1 MNLSRSGRIGALC
14 WVAAAPLFL
23 VANLV
28 TGLRW
33 RDPTY
38 SWATHNISDL
48 GNAHCG
54 IWDTSRP
61 RYVCSPWHPLMNA
74 ATLTTAALLAVGILL
89 TWRLL
94 GRGGVVRAAQ
104 TLLLLAAGG
113 YALAALHPADVDENL
128 HVLGAF
134 LIMGLGNVGLLL
146 AGFAPGTTTLGRW
159 RRLTLAAGIIALAA
173 TVLFFAQQ
181 GAGIGVGGME
191 RAAVLPL
198 PLWTCCL
205 GVLLAE
211 TPTRTPAPA
220 PALTRVDHG
229 VVVPE

>member
-1 MNLSRSGRIGALC
+1 MNLNRTGRVGALC

-23 VANLV
+23 AASLV

-33 RDPTY
+33 REPTY
-38 SWATHNISDL
+38 SWAIHNISDL

-54 IWDTSRP
+54 IWDTTRP

-74 ATLTTAALLAVGILL
+74 ATVVTAVLLATGLLL

-94 GRGGVVRAAQ
+94 GRGAVVRSAQ
-104 TLLLLAAGG
+104 TLLLAATAG
-113 YALAALHPADVDENL
+113 YALAALYPADVDENR

-146 AGFAPGTTTLGRW
+146 AGLAPRATTLGRC
-159 RRLTLAAGIIALAA
+159 RRLTLSAGLVALAG
-173 TVLFFAQQ
+173 TVLFVAQQ
-181 GAGIGVGGME
+181 GLGLGVGGME
-191 RAAVLPL
+191 RVAVLPF
-198 PLWTCCL
+198 PIWACCL

-211 TPTRTPAPA
+211 VPADRTRPTRSA
-220 PALTRVDHG
+220 
-229 VVVPE
+229 VPT

>member
-1 MNLSRSGRIGALC
+1 MNLNRTGRVGALC
-14 WVAAAPLFL
+14 WVAAAPIFL
-23 VANLV
+23 VASLV

-33 RDPTY
+33 REPTY
-38 SWATHNISDL
+38 SWAIHNISDL

-74 ATLTTAALLAVGILL
+74 ATLATAVLLAAGLLL
-89 TWRLL
+89 TWRIL
-94 GRGGVVRAAQ
+94 GRGAVVRSAQ
-104 TLLLLAAGG
+104 TLLLLATGG
-113 YALAALHPADVDENL
+113 YALAALYPADIDENL

-146 AGFAPGTTTLGRW
+146 AGLAPRTTTLGRW
-159 RRLTLAAGIIALAA
+159 RPLTLTAGFIALAG

-181 GAGIGVGGME
+181 GVGIGVGGME
-191 RAAVLPL
+191 RVAVLPF
-198 PLWTCCL
+198 PLWACCL

-211 TPTRTPAPA
+211 TPALADKPTMGAMSPTTTP
-220 PALTRVDHG
+220 
-229 VVVPE
+229 

>member
-1 MNLSRSGRIGALC
+1 MNISRSGRIGALC

-61 RYVCSPWHPLMNA
+61 RYVCSPWHPLMNV
-74 ATLTTAALLAVGILL
+74 ATLTTAVLLAVGTLL
-89 TWRLL
+89 TWRIL

-104 TLLLLAAGG
+104 TLLLLAACG
-113 YALAALHPADVDENL
+113 YALVALYPADVDENL

-146 AGFAPGTTTLGRW
+146 AGFAPGTTTIGRW
-159 RRLTLAAGIIALAA
+159 RRLTLTAGIIAVVGTA
-173 TVLFFAQQ
+173 LFFAQQ
-181 GAGIGVGGME
+181 GVGIGVGGME
-191 RAAVLPL
+191 RVAVLPF
-198 PLWTCCL
+198 PLWACCL

-211 TPTRTPAPA
+211 TPAPAPA
-220 PALTRVDHG
+220 PTPARVDHG
-229 VVVPE
+229 VVVSE

>member
-1 MNLSRSGRIGALC
+1 MNLNPTGRVGALC
-14 WVAAAPLFL
+14 WAAAAPIFL
-23 VANLV
+23 VASLV

-33 RDPTY
+33 REPTY
-38 SWATHNISDL
+38 SWALHNISDL

-54 IWDTSRP
+54 IWDTTRP

-74 ATLTTAALLAVGILL
+74 AMLLTAVLLAAGLLL

-94 GRGGVVRAAQ
+94 GRGGVVRSAQ
-104 TLLLLAAGG
+104 MLLLVATGG
-113 YALAALHPADVDENL
+113 YALAALYPADVDENL

-134 LIMGLGNVGLLL
+134 LIMGLGNIGLLL

-159 RRLTLAAGIIALAA
+159 RPLTLTAGLVALVG

-181 GAGIGVGGME
+181 GVGIGVGGME
-191 RAAVLPL
+191 RVAVLPF
-198 PLWTCCL
+198 PLWACCL

-211 TPTRTPAPA
+211 KQNPAPA
-220 PALTRVDHG
+220 RVDHA

>member
-1 MNLSRSGRIGALC
+1 MNLNPTGRVGALC
-14 WVAAAPLFL
+14 WAAAAPIFL
-23 VANLV
+23 VVSLV

-33 RDPTY
+33 REPTY
-38 SWATHNISDL
+38 SWALHNISDL

-54 IWDTSRP
+54 VWDTTRP

-74 ATLTTAALLAVGILL
+74 AMLTTGVLLAAGLLL

-94 GRGGVVRAAQ
+94 GRGGVVRSAQ
-104 TLLLLAAGG
+104 MLLLVATGG
-113 YALAALHPADVDENL
+113 YALAALYPADVDENL

-159 RRLTLAAGIIALAA
+159 RPLTLTAGLIALVG

-181 GAGIGVGGME
+181 GVGIGVGGME
-191 RAAVLPL
+191 RVAVLPF
-198 PLWTCCL
+198 PLWACCL

-211 TPTRTPAPA
+211 KQNPAPA
-220 PALTRVDHG
+220 RVDHA